1 MAVELVILI
10 REQDVNR
17 TIARGDIVWISGQL
31 GHNEKRELP
40 EGMDEQMKQTY
51 ANIKELLSRFEMNMD
66 HVVEEVIYTM
76 DMATTFDARKNFNT
90 EYYSDPKMV
99 ASTMVGVTGLALP
112 GQLVEVIVLQVSSKD
127 QQV

>member
-1 MAVELVILI
+1 
-10 REQDVNR
+10 
-17 TIARGDIVWISGQL
+17 
-31 GHNEKRELP
+31 
-40 EGMDEQMKQTY
+40 
-51 ANIKELLSRFEMNMD
+51 
-66 HVVEEVIYTM
+66 M